1 MKLIPSD
8 FIWRNGELIPWADA
22 TIHALSHVVHYGSG
36 VFEGIRAYPG
46 DGGPNILGLTEHVRR
61 LFESCRIIGLPLD
74 YEPSLIE
81 QAVVDTVR
89 ANKHETCYI
98 RPFAFRG
105 YGELG
110 VDPTTSPV
118 EMMIA
123 TFPWGALMGTEA
135 LEQGVDVAVSSWRRM
150 APSTHPAMAKASGN
164 YLNSQLVV
172 MEAKAN
178 GFAEGI
184 VLDVDGY
191 VAEGSGENIFVVRD
205 DRVLTP
211 PCGGSILAG
220 VTRGYVLELARDAGI
235 EVVEQ
240 RIAREMLYTC
250 DELFFTG
257 TAAEVTPVRSVD
269 RRRVGSGKRGPITAL
284 LQRNYFDRVYGRVED
299 RSGWLTPVR

>member
-22 TIHALSHVVHYGSG
+22 TIHALAHVVHYGSG

-46 DGGPNILGLTEHVRR
+46 DGGPNILGLREHVRR

-74 YEPSLIE
+74 YEPTLIE
-81 QAVVDTVR
+81 QAIVQTVR
-89 ANKHETCYI
+89 ANRHDTCYI

-123 TFPWGALMGTEA
+123 TFPWGVLMGEQA

-178 GFAEGI
+178 GFAEGV

-205 DRVLTP
+205 GRILTP
-211 PCGGSILAG
+211 PAGSILAG
-220 VTRGYVLELARDAGI
+220 VTRGYVMQLARAAGI

-240 RIAREMLYTC
+240 RIARELLYIC

-257 TAAEVTPVRSVD
+257 TAAEITPVRSVD
-269 RRRVGSGKRGPITAL
+269 RRRVGDGKRGPITAL
-284 LQRNYFDRVYGRVED
+284 LQRNYFDRVYARTED
-299 RSGWLTPVR
+299 TGGWLTPVR

>member
-1 MKLIPSD
+1 MKLIPSE
-8 FIWRNGELIPWADA
+8 FIWRNGERIPWAEA
-22 TIHALSHVVHYGSG
+22 TVHALSHVVHYGSG
-36 VFEGIRAYPG
+36 VFEGIRAYPSP
-46 DGGPNILGLTEHVRR
+46 DGPNLLGLKEHIRR
-61 LFESCRIIGLPLD
+61 LFESCHIIGMPLD
-74 YEPSLIE
+74 YEPAVLE
-81 QAVVDTVR
+81 EAVVDLVR
-89 ANKHETCYI
+89 VNRHESCYV

-118 EMMIA
+118 ETMIA
-123 TFPWGALMGTEA
+123 TFPWGALMGSEA

-205 DRVLTP
+205 GRISTP
-211 PCGGSILAG
+211 PAGGSILAG
-220 VTRGYVLELARDAGI
+220 VTRGYVMQLAREAGI
-235 EVVEQ
+235 EVAEQ

-250 DELFFTG
+250 DELFMTG

-269 RRRVGSGKRGPITAL
+269 RRRVGIGKRGPITEL
-284 LQRNYFDRVYGRVED
+284 LQHNYFDRVYARVED
-299 RSGWLTPVR
+299 KSGWLTPVR